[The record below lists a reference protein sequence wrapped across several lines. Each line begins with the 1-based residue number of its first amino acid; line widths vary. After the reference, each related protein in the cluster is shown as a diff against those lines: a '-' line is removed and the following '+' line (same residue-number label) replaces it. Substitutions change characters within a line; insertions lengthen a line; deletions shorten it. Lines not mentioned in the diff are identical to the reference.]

1 MDTSKKKKGFTSN
14 ENVSPPL
21 FDNKFVDMFTR
32 THIAIPVSMFFLYAI
47 GLIYWTTR
55 VTELTA
61 WQIAALFFLGWLFFT
76 WVEYQVHRRV
86 YHMPAT
92 TERGK
97 EISYKMHGVHHDY
110 PKDKQR
116 LAMPPLLSI
125 VVGTLLLLLFKL
137 LLDQYS
143 FSFLAGFMT
152 GYASYLLVH
161 YSVHIFRP
169 PNNLFKALW
178 TNHAIH
184 HYGDEHILFGVSSP
198 IWDHVFGTLPPK
210 KQQKGKMQ
218 VQAK

>member
-1 MDTSKKKKGFTSN
+1 MESTKKKKNFASN

-21 FDNKFVDMFTR
+21 FDNKFLDVLTR

-55 VTELTA
+55 VTELTT
-61 WQIAALFFLGWLFFT
+61 WQIVGLFFLGWFFFT
-76 WVEYQVHRRV
+76 FVEYLVHRYL
-86 YHMPAT
+86 YHMPVNS
-92 TERGK
+92 ERSK
-97 EISYKMHGVHHDY
+97 ELAYKMHGVHHDY

-125 VVGTLLLLLFKL
+125 VVGTVLLLLFKL
-137 LLDQYS
+137 VLDQYS
-143 FSFLAGFMT
+143 FSFLAGFMV

-169 PNNLFKALW
+169 PTNFAKALW

-210 KQQKGKMQ
+210 KRQKGKVQ